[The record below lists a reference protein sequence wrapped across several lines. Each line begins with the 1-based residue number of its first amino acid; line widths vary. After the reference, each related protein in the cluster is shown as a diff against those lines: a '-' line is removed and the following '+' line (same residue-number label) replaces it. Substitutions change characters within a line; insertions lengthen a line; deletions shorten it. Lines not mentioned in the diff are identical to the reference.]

1 MKIMTCPLNGPC
13 NISEFVCAGEVRPSP
28 DPNGATDEAWADHVF
43 MHDNAATVVREWWCH
58 VATAYWFIAERDT
71 VKDEII
77 RTYEASEIFKDRI
90 EFSRPEAPKDET
102 PGAGGGV

>member
-1 MKIMTCPLNGPC
+1 MKIMPCPLNGSR
-13 NISEFVCAGEVRPSP
+13 NISEFVCGGEVEEMPEPSSSE
-28 DPNGATDEAWADHVF
+28 DREWAEYVF
-43 MHDNAATVVREWWCH
+43 KHHNRRGVVREWWCH
-58 VATAYWFIAERDT
+58 IATAYWFIAERDT

>member
-58 VATAYWFIAERDT
+58 VPSTTWFIAERDT
-71 VKDEII
+71 VSDEIV
-77 RTYEASEIFKDRI
+77 RTYPAGEVFSERVAYAKP
-90 EFSRPEAPKDET
+90 S
-102 PGAGGGV
+102 GGGEQQ